1 LSVYTKHHG
10 NYAMMLLLNNF
21 MISTARISATPE
33 AIKIINQ
40 LRQEHGELMFHQSGG
55 CCDGSQ
61 PMCFEK
67 GEFKVGS
74 NDVYLGDVEGC
85 GFFMSSDQFEYW
97 KHTKLTMDIVP
108 GRGSSFSLEI
118 PLGLRFIIRSRLFTE
133 EEITSLTPV
142 ISGEEYLY

>member
-1 LSVYTKHHG
+1 MENTKRILA
-10 NYAMMLLLNNF
+10 NA
-21 MISTARISATPE
+21 TATE
-33 AIKIINQ
+33 LIKKLQ
-40 LRQEHGELMFHQSGG
+40 AEHGELMFHQSGG

-74 NDVYLGDVEGC
+74 NDVYLGDVDGC

-97 KHTKLTMDIVP
+97 QHTKLTMDIVP

-118 PLGLRFIIRSRLFTE
+118 PLGLRFIIRSRLFTDN
-133 EEITSLTPV
+133 EIANLSPV
-142 ISGEEYLY
+142 ISGEEYHLG